1 MATMQSASSS
11 SSKSRKGY
19 FSKLKMRK
27 LNKGNNQVRMI
38 NDWILGDTLGMGGYS
53 KVKLGIHRKSGQK
66 AALKIMLA
74 DDNGK
79 ISDSKKK
86 QLIRELNVMKKVKH
100 ENVIQLIEF
109 DENAEYP
116 ESDGRKTKCI
126 VTVLEFAS
134 GGELFDF
141 LMFTGCFDEYASR
154 SYFHQM
160 INGLEAMHKL
170 GIAHRDLKPENLL
183 LNEHY
188 VLKIADFGFATSF
201 LDDSGTKIQ
210 KMKTACGTKGYL
222 APELLKGK
230 KYTHKCD
237 IFALGIILFTTYA
250 GFPPFQNAVETD
262 WWWDKLSKG
271 WKYIVASEKQK
282 YQKDRDKHIA
292 AGTAKIELFWKAHER
307 TRQFDKILK
316 NLLERML
323 HPYSEYRY
331 DIKHIKLHKWYNGKI
346 YTNNE
351 LRKYLQQRVRTVVKE
366 RATKIKKQLEEQGVT
381 SVEKYVRRSDQSSH
395 DEQTPMQRRAK
406 ELDPND
412 EFSKYMDHVKDDLF
426 VNTFYQFFT
435 YCPPSE
441 IAARVERIADRAGA
455 KITISPKNNITLIR
469 CAVAFDDKGGD
480 EDVIFACKQFLVDD
494 ADYVSDDNDDDD
506 EKDDDHDDQPKK
518 QDINGD
524 KKYVVSFKRLKGS
537 HLAYGKA
544 IEDFYG
550 AKEIMAAMD
559 FDDIV

>member
-1 MATMQSASSS
+1 MAQVLAK
-11 SSKSRKGY
+11 KSMA
-19 FSKLKMRK
+19 KMKMKMKK
-27 LNKGNNQVRMI
+27 LNKGNAQSQRSI
-38 NDWILGDTLGMGGYS
+38 NDWVLGDTLGMGGYS
-53 KVKLGIHRKSGQK
+53 KVKLGIHKKTGQK

-74 DDNGK
+74 DETGK

-86 QLIRELNVMKKVKH
+86 QLIRELNVMKKVRH

-141 LMFTGCFDEYASR
+141 LMFTGCFDEAASR

-160 INGLEAMHKL
+160 IEGLNAMHKL

-183 LNEHY
+183 LSENY
-188 VLKIADFGFATSF
+188 TLKIADFGFATSF
-201 LDDSGTKIQ
+201 MAEDGSGRQ
-210 KMKTACGTKGYL
+210 YKMKTACGTKGYL

-237 IFALGIILFTTYA
+237 IFALGIILFTTFA
-250 GFPPFQNAVETD
+250 GFPPFQNAVDTD

-282 YQKDRDKHIA
+282 YQKDRQKHID
-292 AGTAKIELFWKAHER
+292 AGQAKVDLFWKAHER
-307 TRQFDKILK
+307 TRQFDKPLK

-323 HPYSEYRY
+323 HPYAEYRY
-331 DIKHIKLHKWYNGKI
+331 DIKHIKAHQWYTGKTYNGA
-346 YTNNE
+346 E
-351 LRKYLQQRVRTVVKE
+351 LRQYLQSRVRKVVKE
-366 RATKIKKQLEEQGVT
+366 RAIKIKKQLEEQGQIG
-381 SVEKYVRRSDQSSH
+381 SVEKFVRRDPTSKGQE
-395 DEQTPMQRRAK
+395 EQTPMEIRAS
-406 ELDPND
+406 ELDPKN

-435 YCPPSE
+435 YAPPAE
-441 IAARVERIADRAGA
+441 IAARIERIANRAGA
-455 KITISPKNNITLIR
+455 KVTVSPKNNITLVR
-469 CAVAFDDKGGD
+469 CAVAFNDEGGD
-480 EDVIFACKQFLVDD
+480 EDVIFACKQFLIDD
-494 ADYVSDDNDDDD
+494 ADYQED
-506 EKDDDHDDQPKK
+506 EEEETVDLNNSGKRF
-518 QDINGD
+518 
-524 KKYVVSFKRLKGS
+524 VVSFKRLRGS
-537 HLAYGKA
+537 HLAYQKA

-559 FDDIV
+559 FGNILN